1 MAMRNGSYKYM
12 AMKNG
17 NYEYRG
23 MKNGNRLMR
32 GSMTVEMSFL
42 MPMILFLI
50 MGCILTVF
58 YYHDKTIL
66 AGAAYETVVVG
77 STKMREK
84 EPPEEGELK
93 ELFRERVNGKCIL
106 FSGCDAVISISD
118 QKIEINVTAA
128 KGRKKVSVVKRAAV
142 TEPEKYIRNYRRIKR
157 LGNGTENND

>member
-1 MAMRNGSYKYM
+1 MVTGKRNGSYKELVIG
-12 AMKNG
+12 K
-17 NYEYRG
+17 
-23 MKNGNRLMR
+23 LR

-50 MGCILTVF
+50 MNCILAVF

-93 ELFRERVNGKCIL
+93 ELFRERVDGKCIL
-106 FSGCDAVISISD
+106 FPGYNAVISISD
-118 QKIEINVTAA
+118 QKIEMNVTAS
-128 KGRKKVSVVKRAAV
+128 KGRWKVSVVKKAAV

-157 LGNGTENND
+157 IGNGTENND